1 MGEEK
6 VEKQNSS
13 YRWIVFG
20 SVLFSYFLIVSQR
33 TAPGLITNQLMS
45 DFNVTAAVVGLLT
58 SIQFFAYSGLQIPI
72 GLLSDRLGPNGFL
85 IIGTL
90 INGLG
95 TVVYSTASNGY
106 VLFIS
111 RLMVGMGDAAIWVN
125 LVLILSQWF
134 KVGEFIKLLGFAGMA
149 GSLGSLLATVPLSAW
164 ISASGWRIPF
174 LSSGIALCLS
184 GILLYFVLVI
194 RPKKLFKNSSE
205 IKKTHHKKREKTA
218 VILKRMIVSRQAWAL
233 FLCHFGVM
241 GTYVGFIGSWGV
253 PFGMDIYD
261 MSRSSASQLLMY
273 GLFAAIIGA
282 PLISWFTSR
291 RETIK
296 GTYLFIQLIIFLS
309 WLTFFLYDGK
319 PPFFMAI
326 ILFITTGFGSAAG
339 SLTFAIVRKSFPIT
353 EVGVISGFANTGGF
367 ISAVLLPFLFGN
379 VLDHFHH
386 SPINVGYQYGFII
399 PVVFSFV
406 AVIGGVL
413 VKEQQKGQQ
422 QSQMSVQ
429 SNN

>member
-13 YRWIVFG
+13 YRWIVFS

-33 TAPGLITNQLMS
+33 TAPGLITNQLMK
-45 DFNVTAAVVGLLT
+45 DFNITAAVVGLLT

-85 IIGTL
+85 IVGTL
-90 INGLG
+90 LNGLG
-95 TVVYSTASNGY
+95 TVVYSTASNEY
-106 VLFIS
+106 VLFLS
-111 RLMVGMGDAAIWVN
+111 RLMVGTGDAAIWVN

-149 GSLGSLLATVPLSAW
+149 GSLGSLLATVPFSAW

-174 LSSGIALCLS
+174 LSSGIMLCLS

-194 RPKKLFKNSSE
+194 RPKQLFKNISE
-205 IKKTHHKKREKTA
+205 TKKPQLKKREKTS
-218 VILKRMIVSRQAWAL
+218 VILKRMITTRQAWAT

-253 PFGMDIYD
+253 PFGMDIYH
-261 MSRSSASQLLMY
+261 MSRSAASQLLMY
-273 GLFAAIIGA
+273 GLLGAIFGA
-282 PLISWFTSR
+282 PIISWFTSR

-296 GTYLFIQLIIFLS
+296 GTYLSIQFIIFLS
-309 WLTFFLYDGK
+309 WLTFFLYAGK
-319 PPFFMAI
+319 PPFFMSV
-326 ILFITTGFGSAAG
+326 ILFIATGFGSAAG
-339 SLTFAIVRKSFPIT
+339 SLTFAIVRKSFPMT
-353 EVGVISGFANTGGF
+353 EVGAISGFANTGGF

-386 SPINVGYQYGFII
+386 APVNVGYQYGFLI
-399 PVVFSFV
+399 PVLFSFI
-406 AVIGGVL
+406 AVIGGIM
-413 VKEQQKGQQ
+413 VKEKQKNK
-422 QSQMSVQ
+422 QSQLSA
-429 SNN
+429 